1 MNPDL
6 CAKLNNTNLIATTFP
21 DWIHEVTELDEDL
34 REENAR
40 TQCLIDANNATCAAE
55 RQKRKPLAERLSDP
69 PTCTQSPSLMG
80 SSVNANILRLLRL
93 TEDKK
98 RILKEH
104 KGCTQ
109 CQLDPKNYKT
119 LTLEMALATKNKTVA
134 GYTYAE
140 EIHDNNM
147 DSDSYVPPSDPPLLH
162 CKEYVKLE
170 LLAGKGAWS
179 SGVSRAKINVGLP
192 VPLLL
197 GIPFLSSEQIVLDV
211 HARTAIDK
219 RTGFDIMAPPPP
231 RSEPIQNTKPPKKK
245 RKSHEGKAS
254 NPSPE
259 NTTEQGS
266 TPKLEGR
273 EAPDPKTIL
282 VMVLERIEGLAFQEK
297 LQKKDVELKEQYAD

>member
-1 MNPDL
+1 MCCLSDASVQAQLEANMNPDL

-109 CQLDPKNYKT
+109 CQVFYCGHAKDL
-119 LTLEMALATKNKTVA
+119 NKFP
-134 GYTYAE
+134 
-140 EIHDNNM
+140 M
-147 DSDSYVPPSDPPLLH
+147 
-162 CKEYVKLE
+162 
-170 LLAGKGAWS
+170 
-179 SGVSRAKINVGLP
+179 KIN
-192 VPLLL
+192 
-197 GIPFLSSEQIVLDV
+197 
-211 HARTAIDK
+211 
-219 RTGFDIMAPPPP
+219 
-231 RSEPIQNTKPPKKK
+231 NT
-245 RKSHEGKAS
+245 
-254 NPSPE
+254 
-259 NTTEQGS
+259 
-266 TPKLEGR
+266 
-273 EAPDPKTIL
+273 
-282 VMVLERIEGLAFQEK
+282 
-297 LQKKDVELKEQYAD
+297 